1 MIKKEAKID
10 ALLAS
15 IWERNLPTLYERLDK
30 LDRIA
35 EEAASGKLTEM
46 KCEEASNIAH
56 KLAGTLGMF
65 GYHQGTEIARQ
76 IEQILGSFTPEL
88 SNRLTSLITD
98 LRKVIP
104 APSKND

>member
-1 MIKKEAKID
+1 MIKKKANID
-10 ALLAS
+10 ALLAT

-46 KCEEASNIAH
+46 KCEEAFNIAH

-76 IEQILGSFTPEL
+76 IEQILDSPTPET
-88 SNRLTSLITD
+88 SARLTTLITD

-104 APSKND
+104 TSSKND